1 MARWVRGRITNGE
14 ARLSLASGSFR
25 RKINTG
31 MEQHFL
37 IRRAVPRDCDAI
49 AKLATAAATEDGGVS
64 ALEADRIKA
73 HGFGA
78 NALFEAWVAQ
88 TKTNSPIVAHAVI
101 TKGYD
106 VRRGIPNIVLSEL
119 YVAPEYRRS
128 GLARKL
134 MSAIARR
141 GRDLGA
147 RELAITTGVDNEVA
161 QRFFAAIGAHPRQAA
176 VFMMSADGIEWLAAE
191 GL

>member
-1 MARWVRGRITNGE
+1 MGT
-14 ARLSLASGSFR
+14 
-25 RKINTG
+25 TY
-31 MEQHFL
+31 L
-37 IRRAVPRDCDAI
+37 IRRAVPRDAEAV
-49 AKLATAAATEDGGVS
+49 AKLASAAAMEAGGVS
-64 ALEADRIKA
+64 ALESDRIKA

-78 NALFEAWVAQ
+78 SALFEGWVAQ
-88 TKTNSPIVAHAVI
+88 EKANGPLIAHAFI
-101 TKGYD
+101 TKSYD
-106 VRRGIPNIVLSEL
+106 VRRACPTIVLCEL
-119 YVAPEYRRS
+119 YVAPQHRRG

-134 MSAIARR
+134 MTAIAQR